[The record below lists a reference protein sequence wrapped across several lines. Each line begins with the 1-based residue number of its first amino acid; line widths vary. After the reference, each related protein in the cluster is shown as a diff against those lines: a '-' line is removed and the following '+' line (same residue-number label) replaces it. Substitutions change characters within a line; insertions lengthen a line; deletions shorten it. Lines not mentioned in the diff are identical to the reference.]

1 MLNDHLSRF
10 QSLLREIFQFDF
22 ADLDTG
28 IYRLFRLREK
38 ELRRFIEDVLPAEV
52 DAAFGADTSGQRQQ
66 AQEKVD
72 ELADRLR
79 EELAD
84 DAVVPNGDLLA
95 EYKKTK
101 LGKQYQAARKALDDI
116 SASESDRDEVFNHL
130 RYSSRP
136 NTGRHRW
143 KEPRSTGN

>member
-1 MLNDHLSRF
+1 MSRKNKHDHLSRF
-10 QSLLREIFQFDF
+10 QELLREIFQFDF

-38 ELRRFIEDVLPAEV
+38 ELCRFIEEALPAEV
-52 DAAFGADTSGQRQQ
+52 DAAFGADTSEQRQL

-84 DAVVPNGDLLA
+84 DAVQPTGNLSA
-95 EYKKTK
+95 EYNTCR
-101 LGKQYQAARKALDDI
+101 LQA
-116 SASESDRDEVFNHL
+116 
-130 RYSSRP
+130 RP
-136 NTGRHRW
+136 GGCCELTIHQNEFAGW
-143 KEPRSTGN
+143 QAEIA

>member
-1 MLNDHLSRF
+1 MMNDHLSRF
-10 QSLLREIFQFDF
+10 QELLREIFQFDF

-38 ELRRFIEDVLPAEV
+38 ELRRFIEDALPAEV

-84 DAVVPNGDLLA
+84 DAVQPNGDLSA

-101 LGKQYQAARKALDDI
+101 LGKQYQAARKAVD
-116 SASESDRDEVFNHL
+116 AR
-130 RYSSRP
+130 R
-136 NTGRHRW
+136 
-143 KEPRSTGN
+143 